1 MLRRLLP
8 HSIRRIRRAW
18 VLVQVV
24 ALLSAGLWPVMGQLL
39 GRLNQTPALV
49 QVCTH
54 AGLAWVQQGDP
65 ASQGDSELA
74 LLKEG
79 CVWSAAQISLP
90 WGLVGEPLGRC
101 AAPEALLAR
110 DTSSVCWPSGFL
122 RVLLMAPMRAP
133 PGLFIA

>member
-8 HSIRRIRRAW
+8 HSIRRTRRVW

-24 ALLSAGLWPVMGQLL
+24 ALLLAGLWPAMGQLL
-39 GRLNQTPALV
+39 GRLDQAPVLV

-54 AGLAWVQQGDP
+54 AGLAWVQQGEP
-65 ASQGDSELA
+65 ESQGDAELA
-74 LLKEG
+74 LFKEG
-79 CVWSAAQISLP
+79 CVWSAAQLSLP
-90 WGLVGEPLGRC
+90 WGLGGDTCGSC
-101 AAPEALLAR
+101 ADPEAQLSPDAR
-110 DTSSVCWPSGFL
+110 SVCWPTGFL